1 VAAGAWPPVVQNSAP
16 SGEEK
21 RKEES
26 LPLGEIEMRISVQV
40 VAMCFSL
47 NPAPNMYPRIKDTL
61 IYLFPF

>member
-1 VAAGAWPPVVQNSAP
+1 VADLFTAHRLSSLVD
-16 SGEEK
+16 GEEK

-61 IYLFPF
+61 ISLFLF

>member
-1 VAAGAWPPVVQNSAP
+1 MTEGTGKRPQNRAP

-26 LPLGEIEMRISVQV
+26 MRISVQV

-61 IYLFPF
+61 ISLFLF